1 MIQRIIGI
9 LASLAII
16 VLIVF
21 TILGR
26 DSYKSMLPE
35 DMFSAGEEVVVPEL
49 VKPDSVASEEQ
60 AAIVVDS
67 IVVDTTVMEEV
78 VTEAQ

>member
-21 TILGR
+21 TVLGR

-49 VKPDSVASEEQ
+49 VKPDSVALEEQ

-67 IVVDTTVMEEV
+67 IVTVMEEV
-78 VTEAQ
+78 VTEP

>member
-16 VLIVF
+16 VLIAF
-21 TILGR
+21 TVLGR

-49 VKPDSVASEEQ
+49 VKPDSVALEEH
-60 AAIVVDS
+60 AAIVVDY
-67 IVVDTTVMEEV
+67 IVTVMEEV
-78 VTEAQ
+78 VTEP

>member
-16 VLIVF
+16 VLIAF
-21 TILGR
+21 TVLGR

-49 VKPDSVASEEQ
+49 VKPDSVALEEQ

-67 IVVDTTVMEEV
+67 IVTVMEEV
-78 VTEAQ
+78 VTEP